1 MKYLRIK
8 IICGTLL
15 LSGAM
20 GGAGWVYHGIYVL
33 RDLSYFSNKPYI
45 FWAGVFTLLA
55 VSVLVMGRNLKPLK
69 YLYQPENIVDEESR
83 HSIIHAIGQV
93 PKILIIVNAA
103 GFIAWPIAN
112 NLIAV
117 MLAGRE
123 LDSLIFILTIIY
135 NGSIGLMACIMG
147 ISISNTLFLPV
158 WKILE
163 THDFEEA
170 PHQQNFMAKNLLH
183 TFASIFFILALGF
196 SGAIG
201 YVSSLSGAVFDA
213 SKTGSSALPFPM
225 DMENRIKFA
234 NHVNLEFISGLIF
247 PMILCFIIIIIA
259 NLLSLSEQRSKIKA
273 LIETVGDLAEGRKNL
288 EDRLILYSADE
299 FGFVADKINRFISHL
314 GILINNTGE
323 NASSLSA
330 NAHSLKES
338 SSNMED
344 ATRSMSQ
351 SLEQVGESISRS
363 RKDMGHVEDS
373 VSDILSSVK
382 KVSEEVI
389 KQTDLVN
396 QSSASIEE
404 ISANI
409 DSVALNTEQADLLSA
424 ELYSISKEGQNAAG
438 ESMTAIKDI
447 EKSSFLLQE
456 FVSSIAKIASQ
467 INLLAMN
474 AAIEAAHAGDS
485 GRGFAVVAAEVRNL
499 AESSAI
505 SAKGVGKSIQGMTE
519 QVGRAVKLMTRSRE
533 SFEKATANARMSSD
547 LSKSIA
553 QSMKEQRIGAR
564 DVLDSVRVLI
574 DSTAL
579 LNSISDE
586 QERCS
591 EGIKAAMESLTSS
604 SSKIAD
610 AMKEQNHQKNRVLE
624 ISGAVKEISEANKN
638 TALKLTEDLSV
649 FGGGS

>member
-20 GGAGWVYHGIYVL
+20 AGGGWVYHGIYVL

-45 FWAGVFTLLA
+45 FWAVVFTLLT
-55 VSVLVMGRNLKPLK
+55 VSALVMGRNLKPLK
-69 YLYQPENIVDEESR
+69 HLYQLENKVDEESR
-83 HSIIHAIGQV
+83 HSIIRAIGRV
-93 PKILIIVNAA
+93 PKILIIVNIV
-103 GFIAWPIAN
+103 GFIVWPIVN

-170 PHQQNFMAKNLLH
+170 PHHQNFMAKNLLH

-201 YVSSLSGAVFDA
+201 YVSALSGAVFDA
-213 SKTGSSALPFPM
+213 SKSGSSALPFPM
-225 DMENRIKFA
+225 DIGNRIKFA
-234 NHVNLEFISGLIF
+234 NQVNLEFIGGLIF
-247 PMILCFIIIIIA
+247 PMILCFIVIIIA
-259 NLLSLSEQRSKIKA
+259 NLLSLFEQRSKIKA

-299 FGFVADKINRFISHL
+299 LGFVADKINRFISHL

-330 NAHSLKES
+330 SAHSLEES
-338 SSNMED
+338 SSNMDD
-344 ATRSMSQ
+344 ATRSMSH

-389 KQTDLVN
+389 KQTGLVN

-409 DSVALNTEQADLLSA
+409 DSVALNTEQADLLST

-438 ESMTAIKDI
+438 ESMTAIKGI
-447 EKSSFLLQE
+447 EESSFLLQE
-456 FVSSIAKIASQ
+456 FVSSIATIASQ

-474 AAIEAAHAGDS
+474 AAIIPA
-485 GRGFAVVAAEVRNL
+485 
-499 AESSAI
+499 
-505 SAKGVGKSIQGMTE
+505 
-519 QVGRAVKLMTRSRE
+519 
-533 SFEKATANARMSSD
+533 
-547 LSKSIA
+547 
-553 QSMKEQRIGAR
+553 
-564 DVLDSVRVLI
+564 
-574 DSTAL
+574 
-579 LNSISDE
+579 
-586 QERCS
+586 
-591 EGIKAAMESLTSS
+591 
-604 SSKIAD
+604 
-610 AMKEQNHQKNRVLE
+610 
-624 ISGAVKEISEANKN
+624 
-638 TALKLTEDLSV
+638 
-649 FGGGS
+649 